1 MIIYMRFFK
10 FVLLFF
16 LFVFNQTAFSK
27 PTPPGSGTGDVPANI
42 LILLDTSDSMN
53 RSIASDYLLEK
64 PEDIVVLSD
73 GSIVVLNK
81 KQFLMKIDPATDSR
95 VTTFGDSAYGKFY
108 GNHSF
113 GCDGWPSSI
122 HTSNHLAVSD
132 NVKGLDGE
140 IIFVAEYGQHNGK
153 IVMLNSDGQCVKII
167 NHKELG
173 GGNTNFGFRPRAMEV
188 KTINGEDHLFASGE
202 FFRGVKKSYM
212 YTENLTKGT
221 SRKCNVLGSGY
232 NIVKASHTLTVDD
245 GNHIY
250 FAKGGWIY
258 KYEITKDASTETYC
272 PGAFVVRYRPDCDN
286 PSIGHCQPHQMQID
300 PSDPDIMYIT
310 TGNKHKVQ
318 RLSITDTALVA
329 DPLPGI
335 TRGQEGRSPTLN
347 NDNVTFNETKGLYVD
362 STNVWVSDFKHS
374 IQKFNK
380 DSNMTWL
387 ANYGYAQRRI
397 DGAIAAIKGLVSDSS
412 FRSGANFG
420 YGWWNSGSGEGLEKH
435 DVLGGKHCHNNACDY
450 YVGWEGDR
458 VTGQS
463 TLCNG
468 NSCLKIGIS
477 QEGYGKIVEE
487 LNDTVLAWG
496 TDAYAFAQ
504 LADEY
509 YRDDTVKILSEEAK
523 DCQTSYVIVISDG
536 AWVHEGLAEP
546 VIAKLR
552 QDKTVKTLVV
562 AYGDG
567 IDDNTITNKFDPMA
581 LAGSC
586 DTEGDDECEKTII
599 ARTPEELKQKLQN
612 KVQQIVAERL
622 SFTAP
627 SITATIQQGGSLYQA
642 QFDFVSFGEW
652 EGTILKKFVH
662 PNGKVEHSADYV
674 NPDTGEKNWDA
685 AKLLKERSDSRNLWT
700 ALKNVP
706 YVNNWNNFTE
716 ANSDEIKTL
725 FEYTGNE
732 INDYYNSSSKCT
744 GEDTIED
751 DLIGLINFV
760 RGIDYFNYRGDCTKI
775 DQLRDHILGDV
786 YHSQIIEVG
795 APSANINFSSPNQ
808 ESYWRKR
815 NNYQSFARLNADR
828 KRIIYAGANDGML
841 HAFNALTGEEEW
853 GFIPPFVAGN
863 LPKIINS
870 DLEGKHTYD
879 GKGGTN
885 AIFGVDGSP
894 VVHDMYIKG
903 LSEDGNLE
911 TSERWHTILMVP
923 YGRGGA
929 GFSVLDITNPD
940 KPLHMFSIYNDADNF
955 KVMHADKD
963 GNIVDYEYL
972 SHSYTIGQS
981 QEARKAD
988 NNNRIAERADEAAG
1002 VTTNQDAIY
1011 QCQTNLDALS
1021 GEFLTDGT
1029 NACYEGNTF
1038 TFEFITPSTNVNDYE
1053 IIQTNTDGTKT
1064 KIDLAEVIDLG
1075 GRTRIKFSS
1084 NKIYDASTSNLSTA
1098 ETTQFKIVLN
1108 YLASGAKQ
1116 NDYKY
1121 DYSRLGETWSTPRI
1135 FRMPIDSGGTIKE
1148 TYVAVMGGGMG
1159 VGGSGSNVFIINM
1172 EDSGS
1177 IVGSG
1182 ENIGP
1187 IDIIDIE
1194 TNGITNT
1201 IPNDPIVITPDTA
1214 PGIPWKGAM
1223 VYINDLEGKITKINL
1238 TNSKVN
1244 DAKLYDQT
1252 TLFSLNSSTTN
1263 GRYSYFSMDAAFGG
1277 DTNQIWLFGGTG
1289 NFERINNTFDET
1301 PNMDNILFGI
1311 KDKDYPYFKFT
1322 NNKEIPKQ
1330 NIAGWRNLAK
1340 ENFLSANN
1348 IDDEDICKNTT
1359 DDTTGGDCPASSDQ
1373 GWVIH
1378 LDNLTENKYK
1388 KVSGSPT
1395 VYQGNVFYPVY
1406 MPPDQGNKCTLGKGY
1421 ICSADDECGTNN
1433 SPELG
1438 ESASADDDCYFIRHG
1453 IVSTLVVFGGKLY
1466 GNVAGPEKNEDT
1478 LVQILGT
1485 GEDTTGY
1492 RKSWRQNF

>member
-1 MIIYMRFFK
+1 MRLFQ

-42 LILLDTSDSMN
+42 LILLDTSASMN
-53 RSIASDYLLEK
+53 KSIASDWLLEK

-108 GNHSF
+108 GNQSY
-113 GCDGWPSSI
+113 GCDGWPSKLA
-122 HTSNHLAVSD
+122 TSNHLAVSD

-188 KTINGEDHLFASGE
+188 KTINGEDHLFVSGE
-202 FFRGVKKSYM
+202 FFRGSGKKSYM

-221 SRKCNVLGSGY
+221 SRKCNVLASGY
-232 NIVKASHTLTVDD
+232 NIVRSSHTLTVDD

-250 FAKGGWIY
+250 FAKGGSIY

-272 PGAFVVRYRPDCDN
+272 PGAFVVRYKPDCDN
-286 PSIGHCQPHQMQID
+286 PSIGHCNPHQMQID

-310 TGNKHKVQ
+310 NGNRHTIQ

-329 DPLPGI
+329 DPSPGI
-335 TRGQEGRSPTLN
+335 TKGQLGRSPTLN
-347 NDNVTFNETKGLYVD
+347 NDNVTFTDTKGLYVD
-362 STNVWVSDFKHS
+362 STNVWVSDFKAS
-374 IQKFNK
+374 IQKFSK
-380 DSNMTWL
+380 DPNMTWQ

-397 DGAIAAIKGLVSDSS
+397 DGAIKAIEALVSDSS

-420 YGWWNSGSGEGLEKH
+420 YGWWNSGTGEGLDKH
-435 DVLGGKHCHNNACDY
+435 DDLGGKHCHNNECDY

-458 VTGQS
+458 ATGQS

-487 LNDTVLAWG
+487 LSDTVLGWG

-509 YRDDTVKILSEEAK
+509 YRDETVKILSEEAK

-586 DTEGDDECEKTII
+586 DSEGDEECEKTII
-599 ARTPEELKQKLQN
+599 AKTPEELKQKLQN

-685 AKLLKERSDSRNLWT
+685 GKLLKERLDSRNLWT
-700 ALKNVP
+700 ALKDVP

-716 ANSDEIKTL
+716 ANSNEIKTL

-870 DLEGKHTYD
+870 DLEGKYTYD

-972 SHSYTIGQS
+972 SHSYSIGQS

-1011 QCQTNLDALS
+1011 KCQTNLDALS

-1084 NKIYDASTSNLSTA
+1084 NKIYDASTSDLSTA

-1116 NDYKY
+1116 DNYKY

-1135 FRMPIDSGGTIKE
+1135 FRMPIDSDGTIKE

-1223 VYINDLEGKITKINL
+1223 VYVNDLEGKITKINL

-1322 NNKEIPKQ
+1322 NNKVIPKQ

-1359 DDTTGGDCPASSDQ
+1359 EDTTGGDCPTSSDQ

-1433 SPELG
+1433 SSELG
-1438 ESASADDDCYFIRHG
+1438 ESASADDDCYFVRHG